1 MNNKYDR
8 RALLPLGALA
18 AGFSIAGGAMAQA
31 EAPAQPQSQA
41 EAVLPAVR
49 AKGSVERAGNQSIRT
64 TTTTIGKGQQ
74 QLRDIP
80 QSVTV
85 VTEKLIDDRNL
96 DTLKET
102 LKNTAGV
109 TFMAAEGGEEDIR
122 LRGFSLAQA
131 GDIFVD
137 GMREP
142 AFYERDTFNYDRLEL
157 LRGSASMLFGRGST
171 GGAVNQVSKQPRL
184 IDEHE
189 VRVTVGNH
197 EYRRL
202 TGDFNIK
209 TGEESALR
217 LNVMHTKA
225 DNNGSG
231 SSIEKAGVA
240 GAFRWGIGTADEF
253 SAGLFY
259 LNNNNGMNYGLP
271 WIKPVGGNPPSGSP
285 NALNTVLPGLSPD
298 AYYGMASDY
307 NDGYAAVGTLSH
319 LHRFDNSTE
328 LRTTLRK
335 GRFDRDQRASSIRFA
350 GTSATAT
357 NPFTNP
363 AAVGLNNFGPATV
376 LNRGTNLKIQDMDT
390 LQLQSDFS
398 SKFEAVG
405 LRHEVLAGVD
415 ISREEKT
422 VYGVSPTSPV
432 LVKGQIRADGTL
444 LGSNWVDESR
454 RQLTPSNAFEAHN
467 WGVYAQDLVQ
477 VAPEWKLLGGLRF
490 DHLKGEYDQIVGT
503 AANAAGRYEQT
514 ISNWSK
520 RVGVLYQ
527 PTPQQSY
534 HFSWGTSFNTSGD
547 TYSYNRLSANTP
559 PEESEN
565 IELGAKLDSADNR
578 FTTRLAVF
586 RSTKKNERN
595 TDATSVTD
603 DSYLLSA
610 KRHATG
616 FELDFTGRLTPQWEV
631 YGSYMWI
638 PSAKVDE
645 AASASFGN
653 RKGDRPGLTP
663 KHSGTIWTTYQF
675 TPKLRLGAGVN
686 FRSKQSPAD
695 VTIPQGADPATARW
709 DAPGWATFDLM
720 GEYTF
725 SDKVSLKVN
734 VNNVA
739 DKYYADSLYRGHYIP
754 GFGRIVQAQL
764 VSKF

>member
-1 MNNKYDR
+1 MTHKNDR
-8 RALLPLGALA
+8 RVLLPLGALA
-18 AGFSIAGGAMAQA
+18 AGFSIAGAAMAQQA
-31 EAPAQPQSQA
+31 EAPAKDT
-41 EAVLPAVR
+41 EAVMPAVR
-49 AKGSVERAGNQSIRT
+49 AKAEAERAGNQSIRT

-109 TFMAAEGGEEDIR
+109 TFMAAEGAEEDIR
-122 LRGFSLAQA
+122 LRGFSLQQS

-171 GGAVNQVSKQPRL
+171 GGAVNQVTKMPRL

-197 EYRRL
+197 DYRRL

-209 TGEESALR
+209 TGDEAALR

-231 SSIEKAGVA
+231 SSLEKAGVA
-240 GAFRWGIGTADEF
+240 GGFRWGIGTADEF
-253 SAGLFY
+253 NVGLFY

-271 WIKPVGGNPPSGSP
+271 WIKPIAGNPPVGSP
-285 NALNTVLPGLSPD
+285 GSLNTLLPGLNPD

-307 NDGYAAVGTLSH
+307 NDGYAAIGTISH
-319 LHRFDNSTE
+319 LHRFDNATE

-335 GRFDRDQRASSIRFA
+335 GKFDRDQRASAIRFA
-350 GTSATAT
+350 NPT
-357 NPFTNP
+357 NL
-363 AAVGLNNFGPATV
+363 ADFGPTTV
-376 LNRGTNLKIQDMDT
+376 FNRSGSTGVHAKIQQLDT

-398 SKFEAVG
+398 TKFQALGV
-405 LRHEVLAGVD
+405 RHELLAGVD
-415 ISREEKT
+415 FSREEKQ
-422 VYGVSPTSPV
+422 VQNVRSAAQGGVT
-432 LVKGQIRADGTL
+432 LTKGQVRADGTE
-444 LGSNWVDESR
+444 LGANWVDESLR
-454 RQLTPSNAFEAHN
+454 VLRPANQFEAKA
-467 WGVYAQDLVQ
+467 WGIYVQDMVQ
-477 VAPEWKLLGGLRF
+477 VAPAWKIVGGLRY
-490 DHLKGEYDQIVGT
+490 DSMKGEYESYAIPSTAPGPVTTTAYDQK
-503 AANAAGRYEQT
+503 
-514 ISNWSK
+514 ISEWSK
-520 RVGVLYQ
+520 RFGVLYQ

-534 HFSWGTSFNTSGD
+534 HFSWGSSFNTSGD
-547 TYSYNRLSANTP
+547 AYSYSEFSANTP
-559 PEESEN
+559 PEKSEN
-565 IELGAKLDSADNR
+565 IEIGAKLDSADNR
-578 FTTRLAVF
+578 FTTRLAIF

-595 TDATSVTD
+595 TDVTEGPLD
-603 DSYLLSA
+603 ERSYLLSA

-616 FELDFTGRLTPQWEV
+616 LEIDLTGRLTPQWEV

-638 PSAKVDE
+638 PEAKVD
-645 AASASFGN
+645 ATASNASFGN
-653 RKGDRPGLTP
+653 RAGDRPGLTP

-695 VTIPQGADPATARW
+695 ISTQNGGQPW

-720 GEYTF
+720 GEYAF
-725 SDKVSLKVN
+725 NDKTTLKVN

-764 VSKF
+764 ISKF

>member
-1 MNNKYDR
+1 MTHDKNDR

-18 AGFSIAGGAMAQA
+18 AGFSIAGAAMAQT
-31 EAPAQPQSQA
+31 EAPAQPQAQPQS

-49 AKGSVERAGNQSIRT
+49 AKGAVERAGNQSIRT

-109 TFMAAEGGEEDIR
+109 TFMAAEGAEEDIR
-122 LRGFSLAQA
+122 LRGFSLQQS

-189 VRVTVGNH
+189 VRVTLGNH
-197 EYRRL
+197 EYRRV

-217 LNVMHTKA
+217 LNTMYTKA

-231 SSIEKAGVA
+231 SSIEKGGVA
-240 GAFRWGIGTADEF
+240 GGFRWGIGTADEF
-253 SAGLFY
+253 SVGLFH

-271 WIKPVGGNPPSGSP
+271 WLRADR
-285 NALNTVLPGLSPD
+285 NATSATNRPLPGLSPD

-307 NDGYAAVGTLSH
+307 NDGAATIGTLSH
-319 LHRFDNSTE
+319 LHRFDNETE

-335 GRFDRDQRASSIRFA
+335 GKFERDQRASTIRLAA
-350 GTSATAT
+350 GTFAD
-357 NPFTNP
+357 
-363 AAVGLNNFGPATV
+363 NFGPSTV
-376 LNRGTNLKIQDMDT
+376 LNRGFQPKIQDLDL

-398 SKFEAVG
+398 AKFNALGV
-405 LRHEVLAGVD
+405 RHEVLAGVD
-415 ISREEKT
+415 FSREEKH
-422 VYGVSPTSPV
+422 VYGVRNAAQGGVVPPKPSTTVGTPD
-432 LVKGQIRADGTL
+432 DGA
-444 LGSNWVDESR
+444 WVDESVR
-454 RQLTPSNAFEAHN
+454 VLRDQNQFVAKA
-467 WGVYAQDLVQ
+467 WGVYAQDMVQ
-477 VAPEWKLLGGLRF
+477 VAPAWKVVAGVRY
-490 DHLKGEYDQIVGT
+490 DRMKGKFTNY
-503 AANAAGRYEQT
+503 ALPANQPAPLTETNYEQE
-514 ISNWSK
+514 IGEWSK

-547 TYSYNRLSANTP
+547 AYSYSEFSANTP
-559 PEESEN
+559 PEQSEN
-565 IELGAKLDSADNR
+565 LELGAKLDSADGR
-578 FTTRLAVF
+578 FTTRLAIF

-595 TDATSVTD
+595 TDAPTGPLGEQE
-603 DSYLLSA
+603 YLLSA
-610 KRHATG
+610 KRHSTG
-616 FELDFTGRLTPQWEV
+616 LEIDLTGRITPQWEV

-638 PSAKVDE
+638 PEAKVD
-645 AASASFGN
+645 ATANSSSIGN
-653 RKGDRPGLTP
+653 RAGDRPGLTP
-663 KHSGTIWTTYQF
+663 KHSGTVWTTYQF

-695 VTIPQGADPATARW
+695 ISTANGGQSW
-709 DAPGWATFDLM
+709 NAPGWATFDLM

-725 SDKVSLKVN
+725 NDKMSLKVN